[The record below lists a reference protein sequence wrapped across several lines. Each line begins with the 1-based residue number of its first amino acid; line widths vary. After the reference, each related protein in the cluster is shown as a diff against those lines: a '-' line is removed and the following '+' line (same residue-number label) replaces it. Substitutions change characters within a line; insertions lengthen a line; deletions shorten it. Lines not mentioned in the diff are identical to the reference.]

1 MLEAHLNEMNRTQL
15 KSKVALRTHVNNIYF
30 VDNRI
35 YSKMCNVCSHN
46 TKYSRDFGV
55 LMQILLT
62 LKL

>member
-1 MLEAHLNEMNRTQL
+1 MNGTQL
-15 KSKVALRTHVNNIYF
+15 KSKVAIRTHVNNIYF

-55 LMQILLT
+55 CIDADSFD
-62 LKL
+62 LKTVTNT

>member
-1 MLEAHLNEMNRTQL
+1 MNGTEL